1 MTHEFGRILVAIK
14 DPGAP
19 TQPGLSKAA
28 QLAEGCGAE
37 LALFHAVPAPVYLGE
52 LVGTVPTELGPSDW
66 GTRNASEA
74 VLAPLARPLRRRGL
88 VVSTSV
94 RWDHPVDEAILEEA
108 KRIEADLIV
117 AEAHPR
123 GHHLAVLR
131 HLTDWDL
138 LRRSP
143 VPVLLIKSPAPYHR
157 PSVLAALDPDRSF
170 DKPPSLDAE
179 ILEVASAVRDA
190 LGGALHAVHAYIPV
204 PPSAVTDGTSPGA
217 LAELVQARGTRA
229 ARDLAGAVR
238 GAAIPPENQHVV
250 GRHVP
255 DAIEEVA
262 AQCRSSII
270 VLGQVNR
277 SGLKHVLIGN
287 TAERLLDQLGCD
299 ILVVKAPAF
308 PQVQPRH
315 RMSAHSVES
324 IVIPGV

>member
-1 MTHEFGRILVAIK
+1 MTHEFNRILVAIK

-19 TQPGLSKAA
+19 TQPALSKAA

-37 LALFHAVPAPVYLGE
+37 LALFHAVPAPIYLGGD
-52 LVGTVPTELGPSDW
+52 VGTLPSDP
-66 GTRNASEA
+66 GTSNCGTHNACEA

-94 RWDHPVDEAILEEA
+94 RWDRPVDEAILEEA

-123 GHHLAVLR
+123 GHYLAVLR

-138 LRRSP
+138 LQRSP
-143 VPVLLIKSPAPYHR
+143 VPVLLIKSLAPYHR
-157 PSVLAALDPDRSF
+157 TSVLAALDPDRAF
-170 DKPPSLDAE
+170 DKPVSLDAE
-179 ILEVASAVRDA
+179 ILDVAAAVRDA
-190 LGGALHAVHAYIPV
+190 LEGALHAVHAYIPV
-204 PPSAVTDGTSPGA
+204 PPSAVTEGTSPGA
-217 LAELVQARGTRA
+217 LAEIVQARGIRA
-229 ARDLAGAVR
+229 ARELAGAVR

-277 SGLKHVLIGN
+277 SGLKHLLIGN
-287 TAERLLDQLGCD
+287 TAERLLDQLCCD
-299 ILVVKAPAF
+299 ILVVKAPPS
-308 PQVQPRH
+308 PQVQR
-315 RMSAHSVES
+315 RGRTSAHSVES
-324 IVIPGV
+324 ILIP